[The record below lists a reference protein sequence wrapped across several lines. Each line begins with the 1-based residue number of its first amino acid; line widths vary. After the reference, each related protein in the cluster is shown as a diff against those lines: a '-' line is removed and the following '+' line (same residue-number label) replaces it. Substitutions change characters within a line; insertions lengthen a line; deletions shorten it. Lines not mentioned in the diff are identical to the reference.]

1 MHEYRFRLAIP
12 AHDYLA
18 YYQGVVREVMVTLH
32 DGHTIQ
38 FSADILRPFVSHAG
52 VYGEFV
58 LQVDADNR
66 LQSLEQVGN

>member
-1 MHEYRFRLAIP
+1 MREYRFRLSIP

-18 YYQGVVREVMVTLH
+18 YYQGVVHEVVVTLY

-38 FSADILRPFVSHAG
+38 FPADILRPFVSHAG

-58 LQVDADNR
+58 LQVDGDNR
-66 LQSLEQVGN
+66 LQSLEQVGD